1 MGLFMK
7 LLLRRYLDYDNVDLL
22 RLNILSRVWTKNN
35 VHRTST
41 PQHSCILTLVPF
53 LALS

>member
-22 RLNILSRVWTKNN
+22 RLFVVAQSDN
-35 VHRTST
+35 
-41 PQHSCILTLVPF
+41 
-53 LALS
+53 